1 MYANL
6 HKTIIS
12 NTFHTDAPYKTRAG
26 AGEKAANG
34 LAPVA
39 LHSRNKLKIHYS
51 FMNEMVEIITVL

>member
-1 MYANL
+1 MYTNL

-39 LHSRNKLKIHYS
+39 LHFTQATENPFVKWCDS
-51 FMNEMVEIITVL
+51 MCC